1 MSDAL
6 DQIKD
11 IGTESANNFISL
23 VKSNPKAS
31 IAIAVLVAVLLILC
45 CYLRRR
51 CGKNAIVVSRG
62 QYKQLLKRLREEEE
76 EMTKHS
82 HSKKPSSACAL
93 SPEQMQLKRIRDKD
107 AERKDFYLKQR
118 QQLHAKN
125 DSNSAVCTEKYFP
138 VTVPDISLNTTHETD
153 VSNDS
158 SSDYDI
164 ESGQEQ
170 SIEVTLDAN
179 GRDTVLGSGRCDE
192 LIEDNS
198 VFEISNFEKDMYS
211 SDRLEQEDRMHHR
224 KKWFQSRP
232 KKSRT
237 TEL

>member
-23 VKSNPKAS
+23 VKNNPSAS
-31 IAIAVLVAVLLILC
+31 IAIAVVVGVLLILC

-51 CGKNAIVVSRG
+51 CGKNAVVVSRR

-76 EMTKHS
+76 EMAKHS
-82 HSKKPSSACAL
+82 HSKRPPSACAL
-93 SPEQMQLKRIRDKD
+93 SPEQMQLKRLRDKD
-107 AERKDFYLKQR
+107 IERQDFYLKQR
-118 QQLHAKN
+118 QQLESKHN
-125 DSNSAVCTEKYFP
+125 SNSAGSTDKYFP

-164 ESGQEQ
+164 ESGQEE
-170 SIEVTLDAN
+170 SIEVALDAN

-192 LIEDNS
+192 MIEDHS
-198 VFEISNFEKDMYS
+198 VFEISNFERDMYA
-211 SDRLEQEDRMHHR
+211 SDRSEQEDRMHHR
-224 KKWFQSRP
+224 KKWFQSRT
-232 KKSRT
+232 KKSR
-237 TEL
+237 LPKV